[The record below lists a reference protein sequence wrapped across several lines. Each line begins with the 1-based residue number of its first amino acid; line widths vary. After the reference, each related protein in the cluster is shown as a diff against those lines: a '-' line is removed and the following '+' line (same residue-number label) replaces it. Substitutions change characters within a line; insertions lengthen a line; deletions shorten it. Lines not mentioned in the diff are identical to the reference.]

1 MPDQKNPICNNVLV
15 AIRRITRAID
25 LHSKDL
31 VRNYGIT
38 GPQLLLMQH
47 LSGDGSSSAGD
58 IAKRIHLSNATTTE
72 IINRLEK
79 RVFIERKRSS
89 QDKRQVFV
97 SLTPLGQ
104 EVLKNAPSPLQ
115 ERFVSEFVKL
125 EEWEQNTLLS
135 SLQRIASMMEAKE
148 IEASPILT
156 SGAITQPLD
165 EEFG

>member
-1 MPDQKNPICNNVLV
+1 MMDQKNPICYNVLV

-38 GPQLLLMQH
+38 GPQLLLMQN
-47 LSGDGSSSAGD
+47 LSENGSSAAGD
-58 IAKRIHLSNATTTE
+58 IARRIHLSNATVTE

-79 RVFIERKRSS
+79 RVFVERKRNN
-89 QDKRQVFV
+89 QDKRQVYV
-97 SLTPLGQ
+97 TLTPLGE
-104 EVLKNAPSPLQ
+104 EVLKHAPSPLQ
-115 ERFVSEFVKL
+115 ERFVNQFVKL

-148 IEASPILT
+148 IKRNKNHKEISM
-156 SGAITQPLD
+156 
-165 EEFG
+165 

>member
-1 MPDQKNPICNNVLV
+1 MSNSVNPICNNVLI

-47 LSGDGSSSAGD
+47 LSNAGPSSSGD
-58 IAKRIHLSNATTTE
+58 IAKRIHLSNATVTE

-79 RVFIERKRSS
+79 RACIERKRNT
-89 QDKRQVFV
+89 QDKRQVV
-97 SLTPLGQ
+97 ITLTTIGK
-104 EVLKNAPSPLQ
+104 EVLEHAPSPLQ
-115 ERFVSEFVKL
+115 ERFISEFVKL
-125 EEWEQNTLLS
+125 EEWEQNALLS

-148 IEASPILT
+148 IEASPILAT
-156 SGAITQPLD
+156 GSITQPVDD
-165 EEFG
+165 EIG